1 MGLFSSVG
9 WSKRE
14 RVWGTKLAL
23 RPISGKNAPPQGGS
37 RSSVGVGFLIY
48 MAHMGASK
56 SLCGVAGGLIVTN
69 ITRM

>member
-14 RVWGTKLAL
+14 RFWGAMVVL

-37 RSSVGVGFLIY
+37 AGSVGGGFLLN
-48 MAHMGASK
+48 MARMGASK
-56 SLCGVAGGLIVTN
+56 PLCDVADGLIVTN